1 MNRRDFIIL
10 LGGAA
15 ASWPVSSR
23 AQQTSNK
30 IPLVGVL
37 WHAASA
43 KEEDVYLRVLVQAF
57 QDLGYVEGKTIH
69 LDQRFPAEDPQ
80 RFRIL
85 ARELVDEKPDVIIA
99 VTNFG
104 AVELK
109 QATSTIPIVVALAYD
124 PIGTGL
130 VKNLARPDGN
140 VTGLSLMLV
149 DLSGKRLELLKDAV
163 PSLSRVALLVD
174 FSTPNK
180 EGTIK
185 SHKAAAQ
192 ALGMSLSPVEVL
204 TGDDIEPLF
213 AKMAQDGTDGVV
225 RAPGSALFNWR
236 ARVGAAALKHRL
248 PVMSYNA
255 EEVPYGLL
263 MTYGQDVPD
272 FFRRSAAYTDK
283 ILKGAKPADLP
294 VEQPTKFKLVLNLKT
309 AKVLGLTMPQSLLA
323 TADEV
328 IE

>member
-1 MNRRDFIIL
+1 M
-10 LGGAA
+10 
-15 ASWPVSSR
+15 
-23 AQQTSNK
+23 
-30 IPLVGVL
+30 
-37 WHAASA
+37 
-43 KEEDVYLRVLVQAF
+43 VQAF

-163 PSLSRVALLVD
+163 PSLSHVALLID

-204 TGDDIEPLF
+204 TADDIEPVF